1 VSAVHH
7 SARSSV
13 LVRAVLLVALV
24 LVLGVVATS
33 AAPAPTS
40 RQLDAE
46 AVARAG
52 LSLSWTSDA
61 AGGARVAISRDRLL
75 AVSADGLAVAA
86 ASGPPGTGAD
96 LVMARSDG
104 SQIRLTAL
112 DPLGATFS
120 PNGATVWVVSLAGAL
135 SRLDTATGAQ
145 APVAAGPFAM
155 GMVAANDG
163 SLLALGLDSVE
174 APTRSSLVRLAPDG
188 TVQALLPAV
197 RIVYRVFSLDTG
209 EVWALV
215 HQPGKAPALIDVGN
229 GLPATTVAVGLDLD
243 VSPDGRYL
251 VWTDAGEVLLASVAG
266 GQPARSL
273 GPGSSPR
280 FAPTGLTVLVRR
292 AASAAVLGIDG
303 GLITDLTAGACWAGD
318 GECDA

>member
-1 VSAVHH
+1 
-7 SARSSV
+7 V

-24 LVLGVVATS
+24 LGLGAVAATS

-52 LSLSWTSDA
+52 LSLTWTSGA
-61 AGGARVAISRDRLL
+61 AGGSRLAMSRDRLL
-75 AVSADGLAVAA
+75 AVSADGSAVAA
-86 ASGPPGTGAD
+86 ASGPAGTGAD

-135 SRLDTATGAQ
+135 SRLDTVTGAQ
-145 APVAAGPFAM
+145 ASVAAGPFAT
-155 GMVAANDG
+155 GLVGANDG

-174 APTRSSLVRLAPDG
+174 APTRSSLVRLASDG
-188 TVQALLPAV
+188 TVQELLPAV

-215 HQPGKAPALIDVGN
+215 HQPGKAPALIDVAD
-229 GLPATTVAVGLDLD
+229 GLPTTTVAVGLDLD
-243 VSPDGRYL
+243 VSPDGRFL
-251 VWTDAGEVLLASVAG
+251 AWTDAGEVLLASVAG
-266 GQPARSL
+266 GESTRSM

-280 FAPTGLTVLVRR
+280 FGPTGLTVLVRR
-292 AASAAVLGIDG
+292 AASATVLGIDG
-303 GLITDLTAGACWAGD
+303 ELITDLSAGACWAGD